1 MITIEPRFQRKF
13 CEQFIQILQIKQHKY
28 KQIFNMFYFI
38 CLYIFLF
45 WLKHISFETKLH
57 LYCVQILWN
66 IIEIYIGP
74 FNEPLTIS
82 YNSCIKKSISQILHT
97 LTFFFIF
104 TTFNQTSHLTHYIHS
119 IPQKPHTIILSD

>member
-13 CEQFIQILQIKQHKY
+13 CELLQIKQHKY

-45 WLKHISFETKLH
+45 WLKHILFKTKLH

-104 TTFNQTSHLTHYIHS
+104 TTFNQTSHLTPHIHS

>member
-1 MITIEPRFQRKF
+1 M
-13 CEQFIQILQIKQHKY
+13 KQN
-28 KQIFNMFYFI
+28 FNMFYLI

-45 WLKHISFETKLH
+45 WLKHILFATKLH
-57 LYCVQILWN
+57 FYCVQILWN

-74 FNEPLTIS
+74 FNEPLTNS

>member
-1 MITIEPRFQRKF
+1 
-13 CEQFIQILQIKQHKY
+13 
-28 KQIFNMFYFI
+28 MFYLI

-45 WLKHISFETKLH
+45 WLKHILFATKLH

>member
-13 CEQFIQILQIKQHKY
+13 CEQQHKY

-45 WLKHISFETKLH
+45 WLKHILFKTKLH

-74 FNEPLTIS
+74 FNEPLTNS